1 MNNIENTTTDT
12 AASNVTAAP
21 VVEAAKAKKQF
32 TVNTTEA
39 DKILFEEFCK
49 EHSGPSKAD
58 KDKPKFLTSHEGF
71 SAILEVATSRRFETV
86 YTMNETGED
95 YVYDEDGQPI
105 TEVIDHLEMAANRI
119 IAKRDEVDLEKQVAE
134 LKAKLALLEN
144 LGWSKK

>member
-1 MNNIENTTTDT
+1 MNNIANTTDT
-12 AASNVTAAP
+12 ASATVIAAP
-21 VVEAAKAKKQF
+21 VAELVKAKKQF

-86 YTMNETGED
+86 YTTDEAGE

-119 IAKRDEVDLEKQVAE
+119 IAKRDEVDLEKQVKE
-134 LKAKLALLEN
+134 LEERLALLKSLN
-144 LGWSKK
+144 WTSKK